1 MEYSNH
7 KLPPAS
13 VSLFNHEIVSLKPH
27 PFPLRSAFDE
37 LISPLW
43 NSGKQQNKTVVPPII
58 FHHYHLPMG

>member
-1 MEYSNH
+1 M
-7 KLPPAS
+7 LFTAFQTAFS
-13 VSLFNHEIVSLKPH
+13 VEHFFQSSPKPH